1 VLVRDRAGLEMM
13 RCAQEEL
20 ASLRGNP
27 VPEDFHRGKLAA
39 VWDRARKSPAF
50 EGLADFS
57 WEEFTAL
64 PVMTKDQLKADP
76 WHFAVTGVSGAAKY
90 YETTGTTGRVT
101 PTPRLAE
108 DVIWNTVSVA
118 EAWRTILRDDDR
130 VAVLLPSDVVPVADL
145 IVSVCEYLGLPHSR
159 LYPFA
164 TGISDWDRL
173 LAFWENLRPTALFV
187 SPGVMLQL
195 TRLLKQRDLM
205 TEHSAPVRDIMLL
218 GEVSTPALRA
228 RLGQWW
234 GAEAHDASYG
244 STETGTLAAAC
255 PRGRLHLLTAT
266 NYFELATGDGLV
278 PLPDQ
283 GTGRLVVTPLNLY
296 ARPMLRLDTG
306 DEVTVDASGC
316 DCPDPAP
323 VVVVCGRTSD
333 SIEIHGTRLNILGVE
348 NAVYGATEATGYLV
362 ELDATGDF
370 GRLLLER
377 GIGSDRAAEPAAIEA
392 LQRVSEKEL
401 GLHWDAVAFVDS
413 LPSTTKSG
421 GSQKSWKRSNI
432 RVVEQA

>member
-1 VLVRDRAGLEMM
+1 MLIRDSAGLEMM

-20 ASLRGNP
+20 GALRGNP
-27 VPEDFHRGKLAA
+27 VPENFHHGKLAA
-39 VWDRARKSPAF
+39 AWDRARKAPAF
-50 EGLADFS
+50 QGL
-57 WEEFTAL
+57 EEFSRENFAAL
-64 PVMTKDQLKADP
+64 PVMTKDELKADP
-76 WHFAVTGVSGAAKY
+76 WNFAVTGVSGAAKY

-108 DVIWNTVSVA
+108 DVIWNTVSVG
-118 EAWRTILRDDDR
+118 EAWRSILGDDDR

-173 LAFWENLRPTALFV
+173 LDFWENLRPTTLFA
-187 SPGVMLQL
+187 SPGVVLQL
-195 TRLLKQRDLM
+195 TRLLKQRGLM
-205 TEHSAPVRDIMLL
+205 DEHSAAVRNIMLL

-234 GAEAHDASYG
+234 GADAHDASYG

-255 PRGRLHLLTAT
+255 PKGSLHLLTGT
-266 NYFELATGDGLV
+266 NYFELATGEGLV
-278 PLPDQ
+278 PLPGQ
-283 GTGRLVVTPLNLY
+283 GEGRLVVTPLNLY

-306 DEVTVDASGC
+306 DDVRIDARGC
-316 DCPDPAP
+316 DCPDRAP
-323 VVVVCGRTSD
+323 VVVVCGRSSD
-333 SIEIHGTRLNILGVE
+333 TIEIHGARLNILGVE

-362 ELDATGDF
+362 EVDAAGQF

-377 GIGSDRAAEPAAIEA
+377 GIGSDRAAEPAAIEE
-392 LQRVSEKEL
+392 LQRLSETEL
-401 GLHWDAVAFVDS
+401 GLHWDAVAFVNS

-432 RVVEQA
+432 RVVEPA

>member
-1 VLVRDRAGLEMM
+1 MLVRDRAGLEMM
-13 RCAQEEL
+13 RCAQEEVR
-20 ASLRGNP
+20 SLRGNP
-27 VPEDFHRGKLAA
+27 VPDDFHGGKLAA
-39 VWDRARKSPAF
+39 VWARARKSPAF
-50 EGLADFS
+50 RGLPEFS
-57 WEEFTAL
+57 WENFESL
-64 PVMTKDQLKADP
+64 PVMTKEGLKSDP
-76 WHFAVTGVSGAAKY
+76 WHYAVTDVSGAAKY

-118 EAWRTILRDDDR
+118 EAWRSILRDGDR

-173 LAFWENLRPTALFV
+173 LGFWENLRPTTLFA
-187 SPGVMLQL
+187 SPGVVLQL
-195 TRLLKQRDLM
+195 TRLLKQRQLM
-205 TEHSAPVRDIMLL
+205 AQHSSAVRDIMLL
-218 GEVSTPALRA
+218 GEVSTPPLRA

-234 GAEAHDASYG
+234 DATAHDASYG

-255 PRGRLHLLTAT
+255 PRGRLHLLTGT
-266 NYFELATGDGLV
+266 NYFELATDQGLV
-278 PLPDQ
+278 PLPAH
-283 GTGRLVVTPLNLY
+283 GKGRLVVTPLNLY

-306 DEVTVDASGC
+306 DDVEIDTGGC
-316 DCPDPAP
+316 DCPDRAP
-323 VVVVCGRTSD
+323 VVVVCGRSSET
-333 SIEIHGTRLNILGVE
+333 IEIHGARLTILGVE

-362 ELDATGDF
+362 EVDSTGQF

-377 GIGSDRAAEPAAIEA
+377 GIGADRAAEPAAIEE
-392 LQRVSEKEL
+392 LQRLSENEL
-401 GLHWDAVAFVDS
+401 GLHWDAVVFVNS

-432 RVVEQA
+432 RVVEPA